1 MGNRNAQPDPAAS
14 AAAEPQLPGWIKTLQ
29 TCPKVDLAVWEDHTY
44 TGGSLHPAWSVQLLI
59 CEESRLWK
67 PQVRTVDLKSLDPV
81 VVGSTATRLDP
92 GSLIARMAEYP
103 LFTATIHSMEYRSSS
118 ALLGLEVKD
127 LCDQYYGTPSRPY
140 ALGADACVD
149 LAKYTAQKLDQH
161 RYNYQLTSV
170 AQAPRRPVLLSH
182 SRRDSDNPDCT
193 LTPRHAYARMR
204 TMWCLNLT
212 SGRLH
217 ICCGSGR

>member
-29 TCPKVDLAVWEDHTY
+29 TCPKVDLAVWEDHMY
-44 TGGSLHPAWSVQLLI
+44 TGGSLHPPWSVQLLI

-92 GSLIARMAEYP
+92 ESLIARPIE
-103 LFTATIHSMEYRSSS
+103 SMMFRFSS
-118 ALLGLEVKD
+118 AARGLEIKG

-161 RYNYQLTSV
+161 RYNYQLTRV

-182 SRRDSDNPDCT
+182 SHRS
-193 LTPRHAYARMR
+193 
-204 TMWCLNLT
+204 
-212 SGRLH
+212 RLH
-217 ICCGSGR
+217 SHHPSCIR